1 MDKKKC
7 ANCGKEIDLDDKSSF
22 KTCMHNQM
30 HRYVC
35 DSKCM
40 MEFYGYKPK
49 NRKSKKEC
57 ISCGNQEWTIDDTGR
72 CESCRRDVYETDC
85 AMCDFD

>member
-22 KTCMHNQM
+22 KICMHNQM

-40 MEFYGYKPK
+40 MEFYGYKQNSNVEAK
-49 NRKSKKEC
+49 NG
-57 ISCGNQEWTIDDTGR
+57 INPTAPQ
-72 CESCRRDVYETDC
+72 
-85 AMCDFD
+85 

>member
-35 DSKCM
+35 DQKCM
-40 MEFYGYKPK
+40 MEFYGYKQ
-49 NRKSKKEC
+49 NSN
-57 ISCGNQEWTIDDTGR
+57 GDYIDGFA
-72 CESCRRDVYETDC
+72 VG
-85 AMCDFD
+85 

>member
-7 ANCGKEIDLDDKSSF
+7 ANCGKAIDLDDKSSF

-40 MEFYGYKPK
+40 MEFYGYKQ
-49 NRKSKKEC
+49 NSNGCFNLTASTQVKK
-57 ISCGNQEWTIDDTGR
+57 
-72 CESCRRDVYETDC
+72 Y
-85 AMCDFD
+85 